1 MIKLHW
7 INKKLFI
14 TTNSKIKINDLYL
27 DRLVHPQLINFPLVM
42 MGYADKEKNII
53 QSYSGTTS
61 PVKTSRKI
69 LIIIG

>member
-1 MIKLHW
+1 MMKFHW

-14 TTNSKIKINDLYL
+14 TTSSKIKINDLYL
-27 DRLVHPQLINFPLVM
+27 DSLVHPKLINFPLVM
-42 MGYADKEKNII
+42 MGYADNENNII

>member
-1 MIKLHW
+1 MIKFHW
-7 INKKLFI
+7 MNKKLFV
-14 TTNSKIKINDLYL
+14 TTNGKIKTNDLYL
-27 DRLVHPQLINFPLVM
+27 DRLVHPKLINFPLVM
-42 MGYADKEKNII
+42 MGYTDNKNIII